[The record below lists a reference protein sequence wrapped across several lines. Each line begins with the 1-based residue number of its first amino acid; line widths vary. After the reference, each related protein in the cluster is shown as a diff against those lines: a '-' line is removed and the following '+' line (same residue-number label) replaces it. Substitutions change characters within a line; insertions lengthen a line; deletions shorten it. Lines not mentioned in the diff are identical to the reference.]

1 MLCCRAVPASPQR
14 PDCRFTQLS
23 PYLTQRF
30 RIDAELVLTASP
42 KSPPDTPSAAAAAA
56 AAGREDQSDFGT
68 ANPNSAMKAAASS
81 ASASAASLANDGEG
95 VSKATS
101 MTRLSS
107 TTSLAFGLGLGDSAG
122 GSRRASSRELSQVDH
137 FQVEELANAH
147 AASRTPSEK
156 SALSKAA
163 SLDGERRSLMGGSES
178 EAANGNYG
186 SMVDSGGDDEKSVSA

>member
-14 PDCRFTQLS
+14 PDCRFTQRS

-30 RIDAELVLTASP
+30 CIDLELVLTASP
-42 KSPPDTPSAAAAAA
+42 KSPPDAPSA

-68 ANPNSAMKAAASS
+68 ANPNSAMKAAPSG
-81 ASASAASLANDGEG
+81 SAASMANDGEG

-107 TTSLAFGLGLGDSAG
+107 ATSLAFGLGDSAG
-122 GSRRASSRELSQVDH
+122 ESRAASSRELSQVDH

-156 SALSKAA
+156 SALSKAE

-178 EAANGNYG
+178 EAAAARANGNYG
-186 SMVDSGGDDEKSVSA
+186 SMVDSSGDDEKSVKARDF